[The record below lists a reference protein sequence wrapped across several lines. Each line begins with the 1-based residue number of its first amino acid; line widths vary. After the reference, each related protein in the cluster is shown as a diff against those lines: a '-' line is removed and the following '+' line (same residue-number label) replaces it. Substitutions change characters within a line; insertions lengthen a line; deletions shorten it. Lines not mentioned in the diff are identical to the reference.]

1 MTASLKYT
9 LTIQEYIGSYTSDA
23 HGQLVFKHGVL
34 VKAMLQGSWIILD
47 ELNLAPT
54 DVLEALN
61 RVLDDNRQLY
71 IAETQTTITASPG
84 FRLFGTQNPPGQ
96 YGGRKVLSKA
106 FRTRFVELHFNQL
119 PHGELETILKER
131 CGLPRTYA
139 KKMIQVL
146 ADLQKHRRG
155 SAAFAG
161 KEGFITLRDLFR

>member
-1 MTASLKYT
+1 
-9 LTIQEYIGSYTSDA
+9 
-23 HGQLVFKHGVL
+23 
-34 VKAMLQGSWIILD
+34 LD

-71 IAETQTTITASPG
+71 IAETQTTVTASPG

-106 FRTRFVELHFNQL
+106 FRNRFCELHFNQL
-119 PHGELETILKER
+119 PHAELETILKER

-139 KKMIQVL
+139 SKMIQVFVFL
-146 ADLQKHRRG
+146 SGLG
-155 SAAFAG
+155 SG
-161 KEGFITLRDLFR
+161 PVLIMNSGL